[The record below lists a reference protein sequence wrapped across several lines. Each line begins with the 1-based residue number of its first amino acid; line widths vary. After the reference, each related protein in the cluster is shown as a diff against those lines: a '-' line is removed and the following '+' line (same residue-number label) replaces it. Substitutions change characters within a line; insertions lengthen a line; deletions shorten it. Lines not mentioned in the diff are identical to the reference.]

1 MHPPL
6 PAQQTELDSAIHAF
20 LAYCR
25 HERNFSPHSL
35 KAYGADLSRFSRFI
49 TSTLGNLPL
58 AEIDREKVRDFLH
71 QLTFHK
77 PRTIRRRMAAL
88 KSFFRY
94 LEREN
99 LLPQNT
105 IGNLGSGMKVG
116 RQVPRTISSQIIRLL
131 FEAVH
136 ASSQVTAHKST
147 LAQEE
152 GFRDMVVLELLF
164 ATGVRVAELSHLK
177 RRDVDTNEGTIRVVG
192 KGSRERIIP
201 ITVTETK
208 DTLRRYCNK
217 HDLQY
222 QAASWLFINRRGNR
236 LSEQSIRGIL
246 QKHAAPLQLGRVTP
260 HMFRHSVATLLL
272 EEGADLRFIQA
283 FLGHSSITTTTIY
296 THVAQEAHRRV
307 LTSNHPRRHF
317 SLQR

>member
-1 MHPPL
+1 MHQL
-6 PAQQTELDSAIHAF
+6 LAAQPTELDSAIHAF
-20 LAYCR
+20 LAHCK
-25 HERNFSPHSL
+25 HERKFSPHSL
-35 KAYGADLSRFSRFI
+35 KAYGSDLFRFSTFI
-49 TSTLGNLPL
+49 VSNLGNLPL
-58 AEIDREKVRDFLH
+58 DEIKRERIREFLH
-71 QLTFHK
+71 QQDSCK
-77 PRTIRRRMAAL
+77 PRTVRRRMASL

-99 LLPQNT
+99 LLPNNP

-116 RQVPRTISSQIIRLL
+116 RQVPRTISSQIIRRL

-136 ASSQVTAHKST
+136 ASSQVTVNKSA
-147 LAQEE
+147 LARRE

-164 ATGVRVAELSHLK
+164 ATGIRVAELSHMK
-177 RRDVDTNEGTIRVVG
+177 RRDVDTSEGTIRVLG

-201 ITVTETK
+201 ITVSETAEI
-208 DTLRRYCNK
+208 LRKYCEE
-217 HDLQY
+217 HDLNPRS
-222 QAASWLFINRRGNR
+222 ASWLFINRRGNR

-246 QKHAAPLQLGRVTP
+246 RKHADPLHLGRVTP

-307 LTSNHPRRHF
+307 LSSNHPRRHF
-317 SLQR
+317 SLER